1 MEGNK
6 VNKGNEG
13 NELNEVQI
21 QPEQAGKWRVEEEFI
36 NTIRGLEDTQY
47 TTFTT
52 GVEYMKFTQA
62 VNESFNGDGERI
74 IIPPG

>member
-1 MEGNK
+1 MK
-6 VNKGNEG
+6 LDPSPK
-13 NELNEVQI
+13 
-21 QPEQAGKWRVEEEFI
+21 
-36 NTIRGLEDTQY
+36 TIPTIEKLIEDIEY

-74 IIPPG
+74 SIPPG